1 MLQVYFDRFAIALSS
16 ICAIHCIAL
25 PVVASLIPLLAT
37 SIPHDNALHD
47 NALHE
52 FLFHQ
57 FILIFILPISIFALA
72 AGYRCHKKITPIFIG
87 TIGLI
92 ILSVVALFAENLI
105 SQQVI
110 SGSGETI
117 LTIFGGII
125 HAAGHISN
133 VLATKTHRTN
143 CIME

>member
-25 PVVASLIPLLAT
+25 PVVASLIPLLTT
-37 SIPHDNALHD
+37 SIPHD